1 MHIGKITIGTIE
13 DWTPSPGVLISWHP
27 TNAAMQKAHQAP
39 ISPVPVSYMQAQH
52 IRGVYKQEAA
62 GLDYSRQIIATCE
75 VPGQCDIPAMNHA
88 INAYLR
94 RHDTY
99 RSWFEY
105 AGEGDIVRR
114 SIIDPADIEFEA
126 VDHGA
131 MTTEEAQKHIVDIP
145 SPLTWGCFS
154 FGIVQAEDHFD
165 FYASIDHVHGDA
177 ALIGITMLEAHGM
190 YSSLML
196 TGQPMALPDAGSFD
210 DFCLQER
217 EALADLTVDSPE
229 VRAWIEFAENNN
241 NTLPE
246 FPLPLGNA
254 AVPTVADMV
263 GEMLLDPEQ
272 TARFEAACA
281 TAGARFVGGLF
292 AATARVEHELTG
304 AATYYG
310 LTPRDTRRTSDG
322 FTTQGWF
329 TGLVPITV
337 GIAATSFGEA
347 AWAAQDSFDSGL
359 KLARVPYYRVLE
371 LAPWLENPHPN
382 FPVSNFLHGGAA
394 PLNAVLAAADMGYSN
409 NIGIYSDGRFS
420 YQLTIYIFRYEA
432 GTAMSVLFPD
442 NAIAQKSVNRY
453 IAAMKSVC
461 ERIADTGDWNHR
473 ATAG

>member
-1 MHIGKITIGTIE
+1 MRIGKISIGTID
-13 DWTPSPGVLISWHP
+13 DWSPRPGAVISWRP
-27 TNAAMQKAHQAP
+27 TSAALEKARQAP
-39 ISPVPVSYMQAQH
+39 VSSVPVSYMQGQH
-52 IRGVYKQEAA
+52 IRGVYEQDAA

-88 INAYLR
+88 LNAYLR

-105 AGEGDIVRR
+105 SGSGDIVRR
-114 SIIDPADIEFEA
+114 TIANPDDIEFEPVEFGEMA
-126 VDHGA
+126 PEDA
-131 MTTEEAQKHIVDIP
+131 RKHIVDIP
-145 SPLTWGCFS
+145 TPLEWGCFS
-154 FGIVQAEDHFD
+154 FGVVQSADHFD

-190 YSSLML
+190 YTSLTM
-196 TGQPMALPDAGSFD
+196 TGQPMALPEAGSFD
-210 DFCLQER
+210 DFCLQEH
-217 EALADLTVDSPE
+217 ESTADLTVDSPE

-241 NTLPE
+241 GTLPE
-246 FPLPLGNA
+246 FPLPLGNPLE
-254 AVPTVADMV
+254 PTVADMV
-263 GEMLLDPEQ
+263 GDMIMDAEQ
-272 TARFEAACA
+272 TVRFEAAC
-281 TAGARFVGGLF
+281 TAAGVRYVGGLF
-292 AATARVEHELTG
+292 ACTAMTDHEFTG

-310 LTPRDTRRTSDG
+310 LTPRDTRRTTDN

-337 GIAATSFGEA
+337 PIAATEFAEA
-347 AWAAQDSFDSGL
+347 AWAAQTSFDSGL
-359 KLARVPYYRVLE
+359 SLARVPYYRVLE
-371 LAPWLENPHPN
+371 LAPWLDKPRPN

-432 GTAMSVLFPD
+432 GTAMSVMFPD
-442 NAIAQKSVNRY
+442 NPIAQKSVARY

-461 ERIADTGDWNHR
+461 GRVADSGHW
-473 ATAG
+473 